1 MPLSSHTVHVPPSR
15 LALFLLFTLLLALPQ
30 THALAVSLSA
40 PEQVNADSPLN
51 IGLKGVN
58 NPRDFITIVKP
69 DESDGRY
76 NDYEYT
82 QGDSVQLF
90 APVEP
95 GDYEIRWLGAE
106 SPYPTLARQKL
117 NVLPVSA
124 QLQVPATAAIG
135 TAISIQ
141 WQGPDNPRDFITLVP
156 AGTKEGQYREYVYTS
171 EGKSVSL
178 TAPVEPGNYEI
189 RYLTGRGNKTLGS
202 APIQITDSAASVQ
215 FASPARIGQT
225 LSIQW
230 TGPANPRE
238 FITVVKAGSRDG
250 HYAGYTYV
258 DKGNPLDLLLP
269 EVPGDYEIRYMTA
282 DSDRV
287 LARAPLK
294 IETVAASVD
303 GPATAVARSLIQ
315 VKWSGPD
322 NAQDYIA
329 ITPAG
334 KPASYIHYSY
344 TARGNPVTIEV
355 PKDPGDYDI
364 HYLTANSAQSLAMA
378 KLKVTPSAT
387 PGKLQVM
394 PPTDTAKNAT
404 FQTVEVV
411 LDASGSMLQ
420 KLDGKRRIDIAKTTL
435 TQLPGM
441 LEAGKQQF
449 ALRVF
454 GHRKADSCDT
464 ELLLPPAPLDK
475 AAISRTIGKLEAKN
489 LARTPIADSLKLVQ
503 QDLANS
509 PGKAL
514 VILLT
519 DGEETCD
526 GDPAAAIKQLRASGV
541 DVRVNVIGFAIGEY
555 ALKQQFS
562 GWAEI
567 GGGTYF
573 DAQDAAALQ
582 KALTQSLQLSFMVLD
597 EKGVAIA
604 SGNAGDAALAL
615 PAGQYRVK
623 AGGQELKVTITA
635 DETSTLTL
643 P

>member
-30 THALAVSLSA
+30 TRAFAATLSA
-40 PEQVNADSPLN
+40 PEQANADSLLK
-51 IGLKGVN
+51 IGLDDVN
-58 NPRDFITIVKP
+58 NPQDFIIIVKP
-69 DESDGRY
+69 DESEGHY
-76 NDYEYT
+76 KEYAYT
-82 QGDSVQLF
+82 TGDSVELF
-90 APVEP
+90 VPVDP
-95 GDYEIRWLGAE
+95 GDYEIRWLGAK
-106 SPYPTLARQKL
+106 SPYPTLTRQKL
-117 NVLPVSA
+117 KVLPVTA

-135 TAISIQ
+135 TVIPFQ
-141 WQGPDNPRDFITLVP
+141 WQGPDNPQDFITIVS
-156 AGTKEGQYREYVYTS
+156 AATKEGQYGDYVYTS
-171 EGKSVSL
+171 AGKSVSL
-178 TAPVEPGNYEI
+178 VAPIEPGNYEI
-189 RYLTGRGNKTLGS
+189 RYLTGRGNKTLGR

-215 FASPARIGQT
+215 FTSPARIGQT
-225 LSIQW
+225 LSVQW

-258 DKGNPLDLLLP
+258 DTGNPLELLLP

-287 LARAPLK
+287 LARVPLK
-294 IETVAASVD
+294 IETVAASVE

-322 NAQDYIA
+322 NAEDYIA

-355 PKDPGDYDI
+355 PKEPGDYDI

-378 KLKVTPSAT
+378 KLKVTPTAT

-394 PPTDTAKNAT
+394 PPAGTAKNAP

-420 KLDGKRRIDIAKTTL
+420 KLDGKRRIDIAKNTL
-435 TQLPGM
+435 SQLPGL

-475 AAISRTIGKLEAKN
+475 AAISRAINKLEAKN

-519 DGEETCD
+519 DGEETCN
-526 GDPAAAIKQLRASGV
+526 GDPAAAIKQLRASGL
-541 DVRVNVIGFAIGEY
+541 DVRVNIVGFAIGEY
-555 ALKQQFS
+555 SLKQQFS
-562 GWAEI
+562 SWAET

-582 KALTQSLQLSFMVLD
+582 KALTQSLQLPFMVLD
-597 EKGVAIA
+597 EKNVAVA
-604 SGNAGDAALAL
+604 SGNAGEAALEL
-615 PAGQYRVK
+615 PAGNYRVK
-623 AGGQELKVTITA
+623 AGGQELKVTIAA

>member
-1 MPLSSHTVHVPPSR
+1 MSLSSHTVHIPPSR
-15 LALFLLFTLLLALPQ
+15 FALFLLFALLLALPQ
-30 THALAVSLSA
+30 AHAFAVSLSA
-40 PEQVNADSPLN
+40 PEQANADSQLN
-51 IGLKGVN
+51 IGLEGVN
-58 NPRDFITIVKP
+58 NARDFITIVKP
-69 DESDGRY
+69 DEPEGRY
-76 NDYEYT
+76 NEYDYT
-82 QGDSVQLF
+82 KGDSVQLF

-106 SPYPTLARQKL
+106 SPYPTLAWQKL
-117 NVLPVSA
+117 KVLPVSA
-124 QLQVPATAAIG
+124 QLQVPATAAIS

-141 WQGPDNPRDFITLVP
+141 WQGPDNPRDFITIVA
-156 AGTKEGQYREYVYTS
+156 AGTKEGQYGEYVYTS
-171 EGKSVSL
+171 KGKSVSL

-215 FASPARIGQT
+215 FTSPARIGQT
-225 LSIQW
+225 LSVQW

-238 FITVVKAGSRDG
+238 FITVVKAGTRDSQ
-250 HYAGYTYV
+250 YAGYTYV
-258 DKGNPLDLLLP
+258 DKGNPLNLLLP

-294 IETVAASVD
+294 IETVAASVE

-329 ITPAG
+329 ITKAG

-355 PKDPGDYDI
+355 PKEPGDYDI

-378 KLKVTPSAT
+378 KLKVTPAAT

-394 PPTDTAKNAT
+394 PPAGTAKDAT

-420 KLDGKRRIDIAKTTL
+420 KLDGKRRIDIAKNTL

-475 AAISRTIGKLEAKN
+475 AAISRAIGKLDAKN

-519 DGEETCD
+519 DGEETCN
-526 GDPAAAIKQLRASGV
+526 GDPAAAIRQLRASGV

>member
-51 IGLKGVN
+51 IGLEGVN
-58 NPRDFITIVKP
+58 NPQDFITIVKP
-69 DESDGRY
+69 DESEGRY

-82 QGDSVQLF
+82 KGDSVQLF

-156 AGTKEGQYREYVYTS
+156 AGTREGQYREYVYAS

-238 FITVVKAGSRDG
+238 FIAVVKAGSRDG

-475 AAISRTIGKLEAKN
+475 AAISRTIGKLDAKN

>member
-51 IGLKGVN
+51 IGLEGVN

-69 DESDGRY
+69 DESEGRY

-156 AGTKEGQYREYVYTS
+156 AGTREGQYREYVYAS